1 VALSRGQGESGMTTD
16 AMTANAAVNPSR
28 GMINGPRGPRPAK
41 LTLARVGVYA
51 FLILAALFFLAP
63 LWVMVVTSFKT
74 LPEIQ
79 TRNLFAWPGEFTIQ
93 PWISAWD
100 TACTGRDC
108 DGLKPG
114 FWNSVKITAVGTL
127 ISIVIAALNG
137 YALSFWR
144 YKGANLLFGIL
155 LFGAFVPYQVV
166 IYPLI
171 LGLREVGL
179 FATFPGIIIVH
190 TIFGMPILT
199 LLFRNFFASLPVELF
214 KAARVDGAGFW
225 QIFFQI
231 MVPMS
236 VPIAIVAVILQVTG
250 IWNDFL
256 FGTVFAGRP
265 NMPMTVQLNNI
276 VNTTTGIREYNVH
289 MAATI
294 LTAAVPLAV
303 YFISGKWFVRGIAA
317 GAVKG

>member
-1 VALSRGQGESGMTTD
+1 MSTQAMATGGPAGALDLS
-16 AMTANAAVNPSR
+16 
-28 GMINGPRGPRPAK
+28 GPRGAKPRR
-41 LTLARVGVYA
+41 LTIGRIGVYA
-51 FLILAALFFLAP
+51 FLVVAAIFFVLP
-63 LWVMVVTSFKT
+63 LWVMIVTSLKT
-74 LPEIQ
+74 LPEIRQ
-79 TRNLFAWPGEFTIQ
+79 GFLFNWPAELTFDAWLK
-93 PWISAWD
+93 AWD

-108 DGLKPG
+108 NGLKPG
-114 FWNSVKITAVGTL
+114 FWNSVKITALSVPVSIL
-127 ISIVIAALNG
+127 IAMING
-137 YALSFWR
+137 YALSFWK
-144 YKGANLLFGIL
+144 YKGSELLFGVL
-155 LFGAFVPYQVV
+155 VFGAFVPYQVV

-171 LGLREVGL
+171 IGLRELHL
-179 FATFPGIIIVH
+179 FATLPGIVIVH

-225 QIFFQI
+225 GIFFRI
-231 MVPMS
+231 MLPMS

-256 FGTVFAGRP
+256 FGTVFAGRE

-276 VNTTTGIREYNVH
+276 VTTTTGVREYNVN

-294 LTAAVPLAV
+294 LTAAVPLVV